1 MSTDEGPDI
10 SLMAL
15 FDCLQCASLA
25 TLALA
30 GSEQDRGRAQAPLLE
45 ASVASMD
52 AFPAGSKQAD
62 ALGVVLG
69 AITDLTREVAV

>member
-1 MSTDEGPDI
+1 MSADEGPDT

-30 GSEQDRGRAQAPLLE
+30 GSDQDRARAQAPLLE

-52 AFPAGSKQAD
+52 AFPAGSREAG
-62 ALGVVLG
+62 ALSVILG
-69 AITDLTREVAV
+69 AITDLAREVAA